1 MMHIARKAGMDIER
15 SYGEAD
21 AFLKLAPASP
31 ATVMQEAVEE
41 QVAMFDYTLKANARA
56 ASKWLANLTKDH

>member
-1 MMHIARKAGMDIER
+1 
-15 SYGEAD
+15 
-21 AFLKLAPASP
+21 
-31 ATVMQEAVEE
+31 MQEAVEE